1 MTFNNMLTNVNF
13 IFVENQET
21 LAVLVT
27 MEFQEDNACGYIGD
41 REVDPFRGYFDS
53 PSKK

>member
-1 MTFNNMLTNVNF
+1 MLTNVNF

-21 LAVLVT
+21 LAVFIT
-27 MEFQEDNACGYIGD
+27 MESQENNPCGYIGD
-41 REVDPFRGYFDS
+41 REIDLFRGSFDS